1 MQPGLVSTPEP
12 SEQSYVCRSC
22 QGTTDQSPRS
32 AWPWEMCLETL
43 LCPLITWKTSWAGS
57 TLPMELPFP
66 SFQAKQCSCLAE
78 GQQLCQ
84 CQSWSGAGLTFS
96 TRPELTLVW
105 EMIPF
110 PGTGVSCI
118 QPSCRPALHLC
129 NIRALDRLNDIL
141 SVWLPGRRSHGCG
154 VQGMLFLLWSR
165 ADMSWAS
172 CQLWPF
178 CRTRTQP
185 GKPLFPSSL
194 GGLCPGFLWGL
205 IK

>member
-1 MQPGLVSTPEP
+1 
-12 SEQSYVCRSC
+12 
-22 QGTTDQSPRS
+22 
-32 AWPWEMCLETL
+32 MCLETL

-141 SVWLPGRRSHGCG
+141 SVWRPGRRMECMDVECRGCFSCCG
-154 VQGMLFLLWSR
+154 HVQTWAGQ
-165 ADMSWAS
+165 AAS
-172 CQLWPF
+172 CD
-178 CRTRTQP
+178 
-185 GKPLFPSSL
+185 PSAGPEPSL
-194 GGLCPGFLWGL
+194 ANHFSPPP
-205 IK
+205 